1 MHINSRFVSLCI
13 SNADIFK
20 GRRLKLQH
28 SAPKTKI
35 NVLSRQLANTAA
47 LNPET
52 SVTLPAVLS
61 VG

>member
-1 MHINSRFVSLCI
+1 MQINSRFVSSCI
-13 SNADIFK
+13 SNADIRK

-35 NVLSRQLANTAA
+35 NVPSRQLVNTAA

-52 SVTLPAVLS
+52 LVALPAVLS